1 MKDVNLLSEYPLNEL
16 IKLLYSTDYI
26 ENPKEDN
33 LIQELIRRLVELEG
47 RVEELEEESVKYVK
61 INNVNEL

>member
-33 LIQELIRRLVELEG
+33 LIQELIRRLVELE
-47 RVEELEEESVKYVK
+47 EESVKYVK
-61 INNVNEL
+61 INNVSEL